1 MSAIDD
7 ALALAADKWVQAATA
22 AKMVRIMAPHA
33 KSPYAVPYRLE
44 DARKSGAITTRPI
57 FRGSD
62 GRARGARYG
71 EPPQYEWS
79 LKSLILKLLQWR
91 EAEKWPVSVEM
102 ILRLATTEPDDLDKL
117 AVERLMAP
125 AATPKNKGGAP
136 DKYPWDEIAVA
147 FGAWLHEVDGRVNST
162 PKLQREAIE
171 GFALDLGCQDTPDA
185 RTIGPYLKRWCA
197 AYRTTQKE
205 AGET

>member
-7 ALALAADKWVQAATA
+7 ALALAADKWVQAAAA

-33 KSPYAVPYRLE
+33 KSPYAARHRLE
-44 DARKSGAITTRPI
+44 DAHKSGAITTRPI
-57 FRGSD
+57 FRGAD
-62 GRARGARYG
+62 GRARGARHG

-79 LKSLILKLLQWR
+79 LKSLILTLLQWR
-91 EAEKWPVSVEM
+91 EAEKWPASVEM

-136 DKYPWDEIAVA
+136 TKYRWDEVAVA
-147 FGAWLHEVDGRVNST
+147 FAMWLGEKTEHIHAT
-162 PKLQREAIE
+162 PNIKRRAIQGFLQ
-171 GFALDLGCQDTPDA
+171 DLGHEEMPDPS
-185 RTIGPYLKRWCA
+185 TIAPYAKRWCEVF
-197 AYRTTQKE
+197 RKLNDKI
-205 AGET
+205 GET